1 MRLEY
6 NILWFEDSDD
16 YVESLK
22 PRLEEFIE
30 GFEFKP
36 NFTIVP
42 NGSNLPE
49 LLSNNSFDVILMDFN
64 LDVESGND
72 GNGGLLINMIRDRG
86 VYIEILFYSAQSG
99 FRKHIDPY
107 IDGVFFA
114 DRGELFEKSQIV
126 INLTIKK
133 SQDINNLRGLVI
145 AESIDIESKMD
156 EILMSYFGA
165 DDEKDV
171 DIGSKM
177 NEILMSYFVGTDDEK
192 DAVFRKIADHHFN
205 VISFKNKYDFIN
217 KICNERLKRLEEK
230 NSDVGGDRNLKGEID
245 NLKQLK
251 KEIKRIDDEIIN
263 VRNTLAHAEEV
274 PEKKNTLVSKI
285 NKTEKEITIN
295 DNWCKETRK
304 DIRRQSENL
313 GRLLSYIKENG

>member
-1 MRLEY
+1 MEY

-165 DDEKDV
+165 DDEKD
-171 DIGSKM
+171 
-177 NEILMSYFVGTDDEK
+177 
-192 DAVFRKIADHHFN
+192 AVFRKIVDHHFN

>member
-6 NILWFEDSDD
+6 NILWFEDSED

-22 PRLEEFIE
+22 PRLEGFIE
-30 GFEFKP
+30 GFGFEPK
-36 NFTIVP
+36 FTIVP
-42 NGSNLPE
+42 NGSDLPE
-49 LLSNNSFDVILMDFN
+49 LLDNNSFDIILMDFS
-64 LDVESGND
+64 LEGESGNG
-72 GNGGLLINMIRDRG
+72 GNGGVLINMIRGRD
-86 VYIEILFYSAQSG
+86 VYTEILFYSAQHD
-99 FRKHIDPY
+99 FRGHIDPY
-107 IDGVFFA
+107 LDGVFFA
-114 DRGELFEKSQIV
+114 DRGDLFEKSKKV

-145 AESIDIESKMD
+145 AESIDMESKMD

-171 DIGSKM
+171 DIGSKID
-177 NEILMSYFVGTDDEK
+177 EILMSYFGTDDEK

-217 KICNERLKRLEEK
+217 KICNERIKRLEKK
-230 NSDVGGDRNLKGEID
+230 NSDMGGDGNLKDEID

-251 KEIKRIDDEIIN
+251 KGIGRIEAEIIN
-263 VRNTLAHAEEV
+263 VRNILAHTKED

-285 NKTEKEITIN
+285 NKNEEETII
-295 DNWCKETRK
+295 DDGWCKKKRN
-304 DIRRQSENL
+304 DIRKQSANL
-313 GRLLSYIKENG
+313 DRLLSYIRENG